1 MFKLNKDREKVDL
14 SLPSKFGY
22 EKVAMAASAI
32 IAEGIGLPLEK
43 IEDLKTAISEACI
56 NAIEHGNKM
65 QVDKKVTVLF
75 GISESKLTV
84 DVLDEGEGSV
94 FHITEKSELTSKLE
108 GKESPRGLG
117 LFLIKSL
124 MDEAEF
130 LPGRDGSQLRMV
142 IYLKQEK
149 TVNDS

>member
-1 MFKLNKDREKVDL
+1 MIKLTKDSEKVEL
-14 SLPSKFGY
+14 ALPSKFGY
-22 EKVAMAASAI
+22 EKIAMAASAI
-32 IAEGIGLPLEK
+32 IAEGIGFPSEK

-65 QVDKKVTVLF
+65 QADKKVTILF
-75 GISESKLTV
+75 GINESKLTIEV
-84 DVLDEGEGSV
+84 MDEGEGSV
-94 FHITEKSELTSKLE
+94 FHITEKSDLTSKLE

-130 LPGRDGSQLRMV
+130 VPGREGSQLRMV

-149 TVNDS
+149 TVDDS